1 MAKKPE
7 QPPPPEAEGN
17 GHGQPDASDND
28 TQPAEKSPE
37 LEAAEA
43 TVRRA
48 KAELKKA
55 EEVYQHVRRQ
65 AAEQL
70 KQIREKTV
78 ADVVDGTL
86 EMVKRHP
93 GPSVIVAAL
102 IGFFFGRLFRR

>member
-7 QPPPPEAEGN
+7 KPAPPEAEGN
-17 GHGQPDASDND
+17 GHGQPDSSDD
-28 TQPAEKSPE
+28 DSQPAEKSPE

-55 EEVYQHVRRQ
+55 EDLYQHVRRQ
-65 AAEQL
+65 ASDRL

-86 EMVKRHP
+86 ETVKRHP

-102 IGFFFGRLFRR
+102 IGFFLGRLFRR

>member
-17 GHGQPDASDND
+17 GHGQPDSSENEN
-28 TQPAEKSPE
+28 QPAEPSPE
-37 LEAAEA
+37 IEAAEA

-48 KAELKKA
+48 KVELKKA
-55 EEVYQHVRRQ
+55 EDLYQHVRQQ
-65 AAEQL
+65 AADRL

-86 EMVKRHP
+86 KTVKRHP

-102 IGFFFGRLFRR
+102 IGFFLGRLFRR